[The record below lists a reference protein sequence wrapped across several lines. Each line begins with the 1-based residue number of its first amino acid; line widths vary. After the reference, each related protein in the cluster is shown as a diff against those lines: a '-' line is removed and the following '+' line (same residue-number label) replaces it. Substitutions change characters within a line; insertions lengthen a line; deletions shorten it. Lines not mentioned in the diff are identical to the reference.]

1 MRLSKGG
8 RVMRSPRRGSNP
20 SEVFQ
25 FIQTRLNTYALAAS
39 AAGVGVL
46 ALAQPTQASVVYTPT
61 HQVIGANGVYNLDLT
76 GNGTVNFLIQEWV
89 SGFTSNN
96 ALLCDAAI
104 GNGVVGKARFASA
117 LSAGASIGPNQK
129 FVGGGNNGEVML
141 SVTHFTTGSTGYV
154 HGAWSNVRN
163 RYLGLKFQFSGE
175 THYGWARVS
184 VKRQANHFTA
194 VLTGY
199 AYETTPNT
207 AIIAGEISGN
217 AADSSG
223 GANSANPGSP
233 VASASSA
240 NSADSARYKS
250 LGELALG
257 AQAR

>member
-1 MRLSKGG
+1 MQ
-8 RVMRSPRRGSNP
+8 RSPRRGNP

-61 HQVIGANGVYNLDLT
+61 HQVIGANGVYNLELAGD
-76 GNGTVNFLIQEWV
+76 GAVNFLIQEWV

-104 GNGVVGKARFASA
+104 GNGVVGKAHFASA

-129 FVGGGNNGEVML
+129 FVAGGNNGEVMF
-141 SVTHFTTGSTGYV
+141 SVTHTTTNGTSFV
-154 HGAWSNVRN
+154 HGVWANVRN

-175 THYGWARVS
+175 THYSWARVS
-184 VKRQANHFTA
+184 VKRVANHFTA

-207 AIIAGEISGN
+207 AIVAGQTSGN
-217 AADSSG
+217 AVDSSG
-223 GANSANPGSP
+223 DANSENSESP
-233 VASASSA
+233 VGAASA
-240 NSADSARYKS
+240 NSAGSARYKS
-250 LGELALG
+250 LGDIALG
-257 AQAR
+257 ALGAPERRQP